1 MPNAP
6 MSNPART
13 PLFVYGT
20 LCDPRIQ
27 QALFGRQISGDSATL
42 SGWAVYCSDADGFLF
57 IKPNTDGTVAGAI
70 ISLDERELEIA
81 DAWEDV
87 PLYQREIVS
96 VMSEAGDC
104 EAWAYTRREAPGRL
118 HENDS
123 TSGHPHEE
131 VLTMAL
137 ALRAEMDTR

>member
-57 IKPNTDGTVAGAI
+57 IKPNADGTVAGAI

-104 EAWAYTRREAPGRL
+104 EAWAYTRRETPGRL
-118 HENDS
+118 RENDS
-123 TSGHPHEE
+123 TSRHSHEE
-131 VLTMAL
+131 VLAWAL
-137 ALRAEMDTR
+137 ALRAETDSR